1 MSTVHGG
8 PSGQDG
14 PPAAPAAVGATADAP
29 SPVADSGAGAG
40 APSPVAG
47 ADSGA
52 GAGARGAAGPA
63 SSVAVALQPVPA
75 RAAGVQLIGEAKGSG
90 YKEAP
95 SLVRRADGQTIQLTR
110 LLYLV
115 LEAIDGQRGIEE
127 IAGHASDSFGRLV
140 SAENV
145 RTLITSQLLPLGLL
159 QLADGSEPAVK
170 KSNPL
175 LGMRFRYSVTDPDRT
190 RKITAPFATL
200 FNPLIVVAVTAAFL
214 ATCWWVLMVKGLAS
228 ATHEAFA
235 NPGLVLLILVVT
247 VLSAGFHE
255 FGHAAAA
262 RRGGATPGAMGTG
275 LYLMWPA
282 FYTDVTDSYRL
293 GRGGRLR
300 TDLGGL
306 YFNAIVAV
314 AIMGIWWATGFD
326 ALLLVVVTQILQM
339 VRQLMPLVRFDGY
352 HILADATGVPDL
364 FQRIKPTLLA
374 LVPWRK
380 TDPEAGLLKPW
391 ARAVVTIWVL
401 VTVPLL
407 LFSMATMVLTLPRV
421 LGTAWDNG
429 LKQQAMLSHSVATGD
444 VADAAV
450 RVIAIACLAL
460 PVLGILYIL
469 LRLVRQLATGLW
481 RKTRGKALQRATAI
495 VAIAAVAAGLAWAWW
510 PGADT
515 YRPVQPYERGTLAD
529 ATTAV
534 FPAATAARMAE
545 GQSGTTVALWPE
557 GARRPT
563 REDPQL
569 SMVLVPRQSGTST
582 TAGPAAAPAAPSW
595 VFPFDKPAA
604 PEDDGNQSLAVN
616 TTDGSVVYDVA
627 FALVWAEDGDT
638 VDTRNEAYAFASC
651 ADCAAVAVGFQVVLI
666 VGQTDVIV
674 PENLSASA
682 NYNCVRCLTY
692 ALASQLVL
700 TLDGPLSSDGMARL
714 NALWQEIA
722 AYGKDLR
729 NQPLSEIQGRL
740 SAYKEQIMAVIKA
753 DPNATPAGSAGTAS
767 TPGATPGATSG
778 ATPAATTGA
787 STGSTPGATPGA
799 TAGAT
804 PGSTQA
810 PAPGPTGAAAPTGG
824 TTSSGATPG
833 SSATVP
839 AGQQLTQPAAPE
851 PGTVSPA
858 PASTAPPAP

>member
-1 MSTVHGG
+1 MNTVHGG

-14 PPAAPAAVGATADAP
+14 PPVPPAQGGMA
-29 SPVADSGAGAG
+29 SG
-40 APSPVAG
+40 
-47 ADSGA
+47 
-52 GAGARGAAGPA
+52 GAAPA
-63 SSVAVALQPVPA
+63 SSVAISQQPVPV
-75 RAAGVQLIGEAKGSG
+75 RAAGVQLIGEAQGSG

-115 LEAIDGQRGIEE
+115 LEAIDGQRGPEE
-127 IAGHASDSFGRLV
+127 IAGHVSNSFGRLV

-145 RTLITSQLLPLGLL
+145 RTLISSQLLPLGLL
-159 QLADGSEPAVK
+159 RLADGSEPAVK

-190 RKITAPFATL
+190 RKLTAPFATL
-200 FNPLIVVAVTAAFL
+200 FNPLIVVAVTVAFL

-293 GRGGRLR
+293 GRAGRLR

-374 LVPWRK
+374 LVPWRR
-380 TDPEAGLLKPW
+380 TDPEARLLKPW

-407 LFSMATMVLTLPRV
+407 LFSMATMVLTLPRI

-429 LKQQAMLSHSVATGD
+429 LKQQALLTQSIATGD

-450 RVIAIACLAL
+450 RVIALACLAL

-469 LRLVRQLATGLW
+469 LRLVRQLVTGLW
-481 RKTRGKALQRATAI
+481 RKTRGKALQRATAV

-510 PGADT
+510 PGGDT

-534 FPAATAARMAE
+534 FPAAATGRMAE
-545 GQSGTTVALWPE
+545 GQSGKTVALWPE
-557 GARRPT
+557 GARQPT
-563 REDPQL
+563 RDEPQL
-569 SMVLVPRQSGTST
+569 SMVLVPRQAA
-582 TAGPAAAPAAPSW
+582 TAGSAGTAGTAAAPSW
-595 VFPFDKPAA
+595 VFPFDRPAA
-604 PEDDGNQSLAVN
+604 PDDDGNQSLAVN

-627 FALVWAEDGDT
+627 FALVWADDGDT
-638 VDTRNEAYAFASC
+638 VDTKNEAYAFASC
-651 ADCAAVAVGFQVVLI
+651 ADCAAVAVGFQVVLV
-666 VGQTDVIV
+666 VGQTDVVV

-682 NYNCVRCLTY
+682 NYNCLRCLTY

-700 TLDGPLSSDGMARL
+700 TLDGPLSGDGMARL

-753 DPNATPAGSAGTAS
+753 DPSATPAGSAGTA
-767 TPGATPGATSG
+767 TAPGTTPGATSG
-778 ATPAATTGA
+778 ATPAA
-787 STGSTPGATPGA
+787 STA
-799 TAGAT
+799 AT

-810 PAPGPTGAAAPTGG
+810 PSPGATGTTRTTAPAGGAAPTGAATSPRARVRVHGAGRAATDAARGIGTGR
-824 TTSSGATPG
+824 SHYARSGDSHARAGGNHAAG
-833 SSATVP
+833 SVGAHP
-839 AGQQLTQPAAPE
+839 
-851 PGTVSPA
+851 
-858 PASTAPPAP
+858 